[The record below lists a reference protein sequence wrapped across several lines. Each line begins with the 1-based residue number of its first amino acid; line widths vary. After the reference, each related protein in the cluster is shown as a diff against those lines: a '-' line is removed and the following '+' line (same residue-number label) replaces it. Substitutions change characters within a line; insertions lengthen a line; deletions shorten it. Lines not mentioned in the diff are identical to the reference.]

1 MQFIFT
7 PAAILTTILIFL
19 VRVLSISM
27 DTVRF
32 MLTMRGKQG
41 IAWVLGF
48 IESVL
53 FVVIMGA
60 VLKDL
65 SNVLYVVGYA
75 AGFATGNVVGIA
87 IEKRLAI
94 GFSHIQI
101 ITKEHGFAVA
111 EALRK
116 MDYAVTEIPA
126 RGRNGSVTLC
136 DLSVR
141 RKDVPV
147 IEKCTLAVDPAAFI
161 TIEEITPLR
170 SGYWGTGS
178 VRR

>member
-1 MQFIFT
+1 
-7 PAAILTTILIFL
+7 
-19 VRVLSISM
+19 M
-27 DTVRF
+27 DTLRF

-41 IAWVLGF
+41 ISWVLGF

-53 FVVIMGA
+53 FVVTMGA
-60 VLKDL
+60 VLNDL
-65 SNVLYVVGYA
+65 SNVLYVVGYS
-75 AGFATGNVVGIA
+75 AGFATGNVVGMT

-94 GFSHIQI
+94 GFSHIKI
-101 ITKEHGFAVA
+101 ITKQHGEALA

-126 RGRNGSVTLC
+126 HGKDGSVSLC
-136 DLSVR
+136 DMSVR
-141 RKDVPV
+141 RKDVPA
-147 IEKCTLAVDPAAFI
+147 IEKLALEVDPEAFI
-161 TIEEITPLR
+161 TVEDITPLR

>member
-1 MQFIFT
+1 MELVLT
-7 PAAILTTILIFL
+7 PTAILTALLIFL
-19 VRVLSISM
+19 VRVVSIAM

-48 IESVL
+48 AES
-53 FVVIMGA
+53 
-60 VLKDL
+60 
-65 SNVLYVVGYA
+65 VLYVVTIGAVLSDLTNVLNVVGYS
-75 AGFATGNVVGIA
+75 AGFATGNVIGMA
-87 IEKRLAI
+87 IERRLAI
-94 GFSHIQI
+94 GFSHIKI
-101 ITKEHGFAVA
+101 ITKQHGMAVA

-126 RGRNGSVTLC
+126 RGKDGSVSLC
-136 DLSVR
+136 DLTVR
-141 RKDVPV
+141 RKGVPA
-147 IEKCTLAVDPAAFI
+147 IEKLALEVDPEAFI
-161 TIEEITPLR
+161 TVEDITPLR

>member
-1 MQFIFT
+1 MQLIFT
-7 PAAILTTILIFL
+7 PTVLLTTLLIFV
-19 VRVLSISM
+19 VRVASIAM
-27 DTVRF
+27 DTLRF

-48 IESVL
+48 VESVL
-53 FVVIMGA
+53 YVVTIGV
-60 VLKDL
+60 VLSDL
-65 SNVLYVVGYA
+65 SNVLYMIGYA
-75 AGFATGNVVGIA
+75 AGFATGNVVGMA
-87 IEKRLAI
+87 IERRLAI
-94 GFSHIQI
+94 GFSHLKI
-101 ITKEHGFAVA
+101 ITKQHGLAVA

-126 RGRNGSVTLC
+126 RGKDGSVSLC

-141 RKDVPV
+141 RKDIPA
-147 IEKCTLAVDPAAFI
+147 IEKLALEVDPEAFI
-161 TIEEITPLR
+161 TVEDITHLR

>member
-1 MQFIFT
+1 MQLIFT
-7 PAAILTTILIFL
+7 PTVLLTTLLIFV
-19 VRVLSISM
+19 VRVASIAM
-27 DTVRF
+27 DTLRF

-48 IESVL
+48 VESVL
-53 FVVIMGA
+53 YVVTIGV
-60 VLKDL
+60 VLSDL
-65 SNVLYVVGYA
+65 SNVLYMIGYA
-75 AGFATGNVVGIA
+75 AGFATGNVVGMA
-87 IEKRLAI
+87 IERRLAI
-94 GFSHIQI
+94 GFLHLKI
-101 ITKEHGFAVA
+101 ITKQHGLAVA

-126 RGRNGSVTLC
+126 RGKDGSVSLC

-141 RKDVPV
+141 RKDIPA
-147 IEKCTLAVDPAAFI
+147 IEKLALEVDPEAFI
-161 TIEEITPLR
+161 TVEDITPLR

>member
-1 MQFIFT
+1 MQLILT
-7 PAAILTTILIFL
+7 PAAILTALLIFL
-19 VRVLSISM
+19 VRVASITM
-27 DTVRF
+27 DTLRF

-53 FVVIMGA
+53 YVVIIGA

-75 AGFATGNVVGIA
+75 AGFATGNVVGMT

-94 GFSHIQI
+94 GFSHINI
-101 ITKEHGFAVA
+101 ISKQNVSALA
-111 EALRK
+111 DALRK

-126 RGRNGSVTLC
+126 RGMDGPVSLY
-136 DLSVR
+136 DLYVR
-141 RKDVPV
+141 RKDVSAV
-147 IEKCTLAVDPAAFI
+147 EKLAMEVDPQAFM
-161 TIEEITPLR
+161 TVEDVTPLR

>member
-1 MQFIFT
+1 MQLIFT
-7 PAAILTTILIFL
+7 PTVLLTTLLIFV
-19 VRVLSISM
+19 VRVASIAM
-27 DTVRF
+27 DTLRF

-48 IESVL
+48 VESVL
-53 FVVIMGA
+53 YVVTIGV
-60 VLKDL
+60 VLSDL
-65 SNVLYVVGYA
+65 SNVLYMIGYA
-75 AGFATGNVVGIA
+75 AGIATGNVVGMA
-87 IEKRLAI
+87 IERRLAI
-94 GFSHIQI
+94 GFSHLKI
-101 ITKEHGFAVA
+101 ITKQHGLAVA

-126 RGRNGSVTLC
+126 RGKDGSVSLC

-141 RKDVPV
+141 RKDIPA
-147 IEKCTLAVDPAAFI
+147 IEKLALEVDPEAFI
-161 TIEEITPLR
+161 TVEDITPLR

>member
-1 MQFIFT
+1 MQLILT
-7 PAAILTTILIFL
+7 PTAILTAFLIFL
-19 VRVLSISM
+19 VRVVSISM
-27 DTVRF
+27 DTLRF

-41 IAWVLGF
+41 ISWVLGF

-53 FVVIMGA
+53 FVVTMGA
-60 VLKDL
+60 VLNDL
-65 SNVLYVVGYA
+65 SNVLYVVGYS
-75 AGFATGNVVGIA
+75 AGFATGNVIGMA

-94 GFSHIQI
+94 GFSHIKI
-101 ITKEHGFAVA
+101 ITKQHGEALA

-126 RGRNGSVTLC
+126 HGKDGSVSLC
-136 DLSVR
+136 DMSVR
-141 RKDVPV
+141 RKDVPA
-147 IEKCTLAVDPAAFI
+147 IEKLALEVDPEAFI
-161 TIEEITPLR
+161 TVEDITPLR

>member
-1 MQFIFT
+1 MQLILT
-7 PAAILTTILIFL
+7 PATILTALLIFL
-19 VRVLSISM
+19 VRVASISM
-27 DTVRF
+27 DTLRF
-32 MLTMRGKQG
+32 MLTIRGKQG
-41 IAWVLGF
+41 IAWMLGF

-53 FVVIMGA
+53 YVVTVGV

-65 SNVLYVVGYA
+65 SNVLNVVGYA
-75 AGFATGNVVGIA
+75 AGFATGNVVGMT

-94 GFSHIQI
+94 GFSHLTI
-101 ITKEHGFAVA
+101 ISKLNGSSLAD
-111 EALRK
+111 ALRK

-126 RGRNGSVTLC
+126 CGKDGPVSFC

-141 RKDVPV
+141 RKDVPAV
-147 IEKCTLAVDPAAFI
+147 EKLTLEVDPEAFI
-161 TIEEITPLR
+161 TVEEITPLR

>member
-1 MQFIFT
+1 MQLIFT
-7 PAAILTTILIFL
+7 PTVLLTTLLIFV
-19 VRVLSISM
+19 VRVASIAM
-27 DTVRF
+27 DTLRF

-48 IESVL
+48 VESALYVVTIGVVL
-53 FVVIMGA
+53 S
-60 VLKDL
+60 DL
-65 SNVLYVVGYA
+65 SNVLYMIGYA
-75 AGFATGNVVGIA
+75 AGFATGNVVGMA
-87 IEKRLAI
+87 IERRLAI
-94 GFSHIQI
+94 GFSHLKI
-101 ITKEHGFAVA
+101 ITKQHGLAVA

-126 RGRNGSVTLC
+126 RGKDGSVSLC

-141 RKDVPV
+141 RKDIPA
-147 IEKCTLAVDPAAFI
+147 IEKLALEVDPEAFI
-161 TIEEITPLR
+161 TVEDITPLR

>member
-1 MQFIFT
+1 MQL
-7 PAAILTTILIFL
+7 ILTPTDILTALLIFL
-19 VRVLSISM
+19 VRVVSITM
-27 DTVRF
+27 DTLRF

-41 IAWVLGF
+41 ISWVLGF

-53 FVVIMGA
+53 FVVTMGA
-60 VLKDL
+60 VLNDL
-65 SNVLYVVGYA
+65 SNVLYVVGYS
-75 AGFATGNVVGIA
+75 AGFATGNVIGMA

-94 GFSHIQI
+94 GFSHIKI
-101 ITKEHGFAVA
+101 ITKQHGDAVA

-126 RGRNGSVTLC
+126 RGKDGSVSLC

-141 RKDVPV
+141 RKDVPA
-147 IEKCTLAVDPAAFI
+147 IEKLALEVDPEAFI
-161 TIEEITPLR
+161 TVEDITPLR

>member
-1 MQFIFT
+1 MQLILT
-7 PAAILTTILIFL
+7 PAAILTALLIFL
-19 VRVLSISM
+19 VRVASIAM
-27 DTVRF
+27 DTLRF
-32 MLTMRGKQG
+32 MLTMRGKQT
-41 IAWVLGF
+41 IAWMLGF
-48 IESVL
+48 VESVL
-53 FVVIMGA
+53 YVVTVGV

-65 SNVLYVVGYA
+65 SNVLNVVGYA
-75 AGFATGNVVGIA
+75 AGFATGNVVGMT

-94 GFSHIQI
+94 GFSHIKI

-126 RGRNGSVTLC
+126 RGRNGSVSLC

-141 RKDVPV
+141 RKDVTAV
-147 IEKCTLAVDPAAFI
+147 EKLTLEVDPEAFI
-161 TIEEITPLR
+161 TVEDITPLR

>member
-1 MQFIFT
+1 MQLILT
-7 PAAILTTILIFL
+7 PAAILTALLIFL
-19 VRVLSISM
+19 VRVASIDM
-27 DTVRF
+27 DTLRF

-53 FVVIMGA
+53 YVVIIGA
-60 VLKDL
+60 VLNDL

-75 AGFATGNVVGIA
+75 AGFATGNVVGMA

-94 GFSHIQI
+94 GFSHIKI
-101 ITKEHGFAVA
+101 ITKQHGLAVA
-111 EALRK
+111 DALRK
-116 MDYAVTEIPA
+116 MDYAVTEISA
-126 RGRNGSVTLC
+126 RGKDGSVSLC

-141 RKDVPV
+141 RKDVPA
-147 IEKCTLAVDPAAFI
+147 IEKLALEVDPEAFI
-161 TIEEITPLR
+161 TVEDITPLR

-178 VRR
+178 VRT

>member
-1 MQFIFT
+1 MQLIFT
-7 PAAILTTILIFL
+7 PTVLLTTLLIFV
-19 VRVLSISM
+19 VRVASIAM
-27 DTVRF
+27 DTLRF

-48 IESVL
+48 VESVL
-53 FVVIMGA
+53 YVVTIGV
-60 VLKDL
+60 VLSDL
-65 SNVLYVVGYA
+65 SNVLYMIGYA
-75 AGFATGNVVGIA
+75 AGFATGNVVGMA
-87 IEKRLAI
+87 IERRLAI
-94 GFSHIQI
+94 GFSHLKI
-101 ITKEHGFAVA
+101 ITKQHGLAVA

-126 RGRNGSVTLC
+126 RGKDGSVSLC

-141 RKDVPV
+141 RKDIPA
-147 IEKCTLAVDPAAFI
+147 IEKLALEVDPEAFI
-161 TIEEITPLR
+161 TVEDITPLR

>member
-1 MQFIFT
+1 MQLIFT
-7 PAAILTTILIFL
+7 PTVLLTTLLIFV
-19 VRVLSISM
+19 VRVASIAM
-27 DTVRF
+27 DTLRF

-48 IESVL
+48 VESVL
-53 FVVIMGA
+53 YVVTIGV
-60 VLKDL
+60 VLSDL
-65 SNVLYVVGYA
+65 SNVLYMIGYA
-75 AGFATGNVVGIA
+75 AGFATGNVVGMA
-87 IEKRLAI
+87 IERRLAI
-94 GFSHIQI
+94 GFSHLRI
-101 ITKEHGFAVA
+101 ITKQHGLAVA

-126 RGRNGSVTLC
+126 RGKDGSVSLC

-141 RKDVPV
+141 RKDIPA
-147 IEKCTLAVDPAAFI
+147 IEKLALEVDPEAFI
-161 TIEEITPLR
+161 TVEDITPLR

>member
-1 MQFIFT
+1 MQLIFSPT
-7 PAAILTTILIFL
+7 AILTTILIFL
-19 VRVLSISM
+19 VRVASISM
-27 DTVRF
+27 DTLRF

-41 IAWVLGF
+41 FAWVLGF

-53 FVVIMGA
+53 FVVTVGA

-65 SNVLYVVGYA
+65 TNVLYVVGYA
-75 AGFATGNVVGIA
+75 AGFATGNVVGMA

-94 GFSHIQI
+94 GYSHVKI
-101 ITKEHGFAVA
+101 ITKHQGSAVA
-111 EALRK
+111 DTLRA
-116 MDYAVTEIPA
+116 MDYAVTEIAA
-126 RGRNGSVTLC
+126 RGKDGPVSLC

-141 RKDVPV
+141 RKDVPD
-147 IEKCTLAVDPAAFI
+147 IEKQTLEIDPEAFI
-161 TIEEITPLR
+161 TVEDITPLR

>member
-1 MQFIFT
+1 MQLILT
-7 PAAILTTILIFL
+7 PTAILTAVLIFL
-19 VRVLSISM
+19 VRVASISM
-27 DTVRF
+27 DTLRF

-41 IAWVLGF
+41 IAWMLGF

-53 FVVIMGA
+53 YVVTVGV
-60 VLKDL
+60 VLRDL
-65 SNVLYVVGYA
+65 SNVLNVVGYA
-75 AGFATGNVVGIA
+75 AGFATGNVVGMT

-94 GFSHIQI
+94 GFSHIYI
-101 ITKEHGFAVA
+101 ISKQDNCVLAD
-111 EALRK
+111 ALRK

-126 RGRNGSVTLC
+126 RGKDGPVSIC

-141 RKDVPV
+141 RKDVPAV
-147 IEKCTLAVDPAAFI
+147 EKLTLEVDPGAFI
-161 TIEEITPLR
+161 TVEDITPLR

>member
-1 MQFIFT
+1 MQLIFT
-7 PAAILTTILIFL
+7 PTVLLTTLLIFV
-19 VRVLSISM
+19 VRVASIAM
-27 DTVRF
+27 DTLRF

-48 IESVL
+48 VESVL
-53 FVVIMGA
+53 YVVTIGV
-60 VLKDL
+60 VLSDL
-65 SNVLYVVGYA
+65 SNVLYMIGYA
-75 AGFATGNVVGIA
+75 AGFATGNVVGMA
-87 IEKRLAI
+87 IERRLAI
-94 GFSHIQI
+94 GFSHLKI
-101 ITKEHGFAVA
+101 ITKQHGLAVA

-126 RGRNGSVTLC
+126 RGKDCSVSLC

-141 RKDVPV
+141 RKDIPA
-147 IEKCTLAVDPAAFI
+147 IEKLALEVDPEAFI
-161 TIEEITPLR
+161 TGEDITPLR

>member
-1 MQFIFT
+1 MQLILT
-7 PAAILTTILIFL
+7 PAAILTAVLIFL
-19 VRVLSISM
+19 VRVASIAM
-27 DTVRF
+27 DTLRF
-32 MLTMRGKQG
+32 MLTMRGKQT
-41 IAWVLGF
+41 IAWMLGF
-48 IESVL
+48 VESVL
-53 FVVIMGA
+53 YVVTVGV

-65 SNVLYVVGYA
+65 SNVLNVVGYA
-75 AGFATGNVVGIA
+75 AGFATGNVVGMT

-94 GFSHIQI
+94 GFSHIKI

-126 RGRNGSVTLC
+126 RGRNGSVSLC

-141 RKDVPV
+141 RKDVTAV
-147 IEKCTLAVDPAAFI
+147 EKLTLEVDPEAFI
-161 TIEEITPLR
+161 TVEDITPLR

>member
-1 MQFIFT
+1 MQL
-7 PAAILTTILIFL
+7 ILTPTAIITAILIFL
-19 VRVLSISM
+19 VRVISITM
-27 DTVRF
+27 DTLRF

-41 IAWVLGF
+41 IAWILGF
-48 IESVL
+48 VESVL
-53 FVVIMGA
+53 YVVIIGA

-65 SNVLYVVGYA
+65 SNVLYVVAYS
-75 AGFATGNVVGIA
+75 AGFATGNVVGMA

-94 GFSHIQI
+94 GFSHIKVISSQ
-101 ITKEHGFAVA
+101 HGLAVA

-116 MDYAVTEIPA
+116 MDYAVTEISA
-126 RGRNGSVTLC
+126 RGKDGSVTLC

-141 RKDVPV
+141 RKDVPA
-147 IEKCTLAVDPAAFI
+147 IEKLTLEVDPDAFI
-161 TIEEITPLR
+161 TVEDITPLR